1 MKPPRR
7 RPDRT
12 MLIGGVVFIAIG
24 LAMVIE
30 GIAHT
35 MSGTPIPATSWTQAS
50 SGPEQ
55 LVFGLIGMALGG
67 VAIRLAYRRP
77 PED

>member
-1 MKPPRR
+1 
-7 RPDRT
+7 

-24 LAMVIE
+24 LMMVTE

-35 MSGTPIPATSWTQAS
+35 IAGTPIPATSWTGES

-55 LVFGLIGMALGG
+55 LVFGLIGIGLGA
-67 VAIRLAYRRP
+67 VNDQACLPSAKLLKP
-77 PED
+77 

>member
-24 LAMVIE
+24 LMMVIE
-30 GIAHT
+30 GVVHT
-35 MSGTPIPATSWTQAS
+35 ISGEPIPATSWTQES

-55 LVFGLIGMALGG
+55 LIFGLIGMALGG
-67 VAIRLAYRRP
+67 VAIRQAYRQP
-77 PED
+77 PG